1 MGLKAKVNE
10 ITDKVKNDKDFGKK
24 FISDP
29 IKAVES
35 VVGVD
40 LPDEKIKEIAENIKG
55 KVDIKDIAGLAGKLG
70 GISGIMGKLK

>member
-1 MGLKAKVNE
+1 MDVKAKVNE
-10 ITDKVKNDKDFGKK
+10 LVDKVKNDKDFGSK

-35 VVGVD
+35 VVGID

-70 GISGIMGKLK
+70 GIGGIMGKLK